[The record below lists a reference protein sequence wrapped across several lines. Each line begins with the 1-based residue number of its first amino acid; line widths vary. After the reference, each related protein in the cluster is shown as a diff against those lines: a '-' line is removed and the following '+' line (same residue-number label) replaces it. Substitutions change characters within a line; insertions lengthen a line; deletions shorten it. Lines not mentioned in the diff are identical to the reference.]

1 MNERDSVVRECV
13 IITSGPDL
21 QQNLG
26 WFNDVAGNSLKW
38 TTTAGVSSQFQFEDL
53 RRGNDTGVEMNAVKW
68 LKSGV
73 TYVVSVF
80 GNEL

>member
-1 MNERDSVVRECV
+1 MNERGSVMRECV
-13 IITSGPDL
+13 IITSGPDP

-26 WFNDVAGNSLKW
+26 WFNGLAGNSLKW
-38 TTTAGVSSQFQFEDL
+38 TSNEGVSSQFQFEDS
-53 RRGNDTGVEMNAVKW
+53 RKGYDIGGEMNAVTW